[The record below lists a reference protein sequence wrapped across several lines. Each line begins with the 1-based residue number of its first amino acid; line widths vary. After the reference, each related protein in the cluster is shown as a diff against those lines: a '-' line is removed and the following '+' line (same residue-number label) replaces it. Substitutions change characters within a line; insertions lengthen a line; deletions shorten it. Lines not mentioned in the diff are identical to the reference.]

1 MVIVTVKITPKSE
14 FKNEFLKEFNKVA
27 ISVRKEDGCIEYEIF
42 QKDPESSEFFIFE
55 RWESQEAL
63 DAHLKTTQMTE
74 YFTRTENWFDSE
86 KELKIYQV
94 ISA

>member
-1 MVIVTVKITPKSE
+1 MVIVTVKTTPKSE
-14 FKNEFLKEFNKVA
+14 FKNEFLQEFNKVA
-27 ISVRKEDGCIEYEIF
+27 SSVRKEDGCIEYEIF
-42 QKDPESSEFFIFE
+42 QKTPEGLEFFIFE

-63 DAHLKTTQMTE
+63 DAHLKTSHMSE

-94 ISA
+94 IS